1 MKILFVVRSVDIGGA
16 AKQLAM
22 TANALVEKG
31 HEVIVF
37 SYCWNKPN
45 SLFSNQVRYI
55 PSPDYGKMGEYL
67 KAIPSIRKV
76 VKEEKPSVVISW
88 RANAGCFVRL
98 ATLGLNCK
106 VIYSERTD
114 PYMETS
120 ALLKFA
126 TWVCGFSDGGVF
138 QTEKARD
145 YYPRLVSKAT
155 VIPNPFDSKD
165 LPEIVPINERRK
177 EIACVCRFFMVQK
190 RQDVMLEAFQMI
202 LQKLPDY
209 KLVFYG
215 DGTDWEKVKHMAKEM
230 EISDSVVFK
239 GAVNDVIHYVKN
251 SRLFVLSSDYEGIP
265 NVILEAFAA
274 GTPVVSTDCSP
285 GGARVLIDNEK
296 NGFIVPIRDAKALAE
311 KSIKLIRDN
320 ELSMK
325 FIKES
330 RDKLSLFKYD
340 RISDKWNEY
349 ITQVTNGDAI
359 HNTKKK

>member
-1 MKILFVVRSVDIGGA
+1 MKILFVVRSVGIGGA
-16 AKQLAM
+16 SKQLAM
-22 TANALVEKG
+22 TANALAEKG
-31 HEVIVF
+31 HDVIVF

-45 SLFSNQVRYI
+45 SGLSTKVRYI
-55 PSPDYGKMGEYL
+55 PSPVYGKLGEYL

-76 VKEEKPSVVISW
+76 VKEVKPSVVISW

-98 ATLGLNCK
+98 ATLGLTCK

-120 ALLKFA
+120 AFLKFA

-145 YYPRLVSKAT
+145 YYPRLASKAT

-165 LPEIVPINERRK
+165 LPEIVPIAQRRK
-177 EIACVCRFFMVQK
+177 EIACVGRFFMVQK
-190 RQDVMLEAFQMI
+190 RQDVMLEAFRLI

-215 DGTDWEKVKHMAKEM
+215 DGPDFKKVKHMSKEM
-230 EISDSVVFK
+230 GIGDSVVFK
-239 GAVNDVIHYVKN
+239 GAVNNVISFVKN

-265 NVILEAFAA
+265 NVILESFAA

-285 GGARVLIDNEK
+285 GGARVLIDNEE
-296 NGFIVPIRDAKALAE
+296 NGFIVPIRDAKGLAE
-311 KSIKLIRDN
+311 NAIKLIGDDD
-320 ELSMK
+320 LSMQ
-325 FIKES
+325 FIERS
-330 RDKLSLFKYD
+330 REKLSLFKYD

-349 ITQVTNGDAI
+349 ITQVTN
-359 HNTKKK
+359 NEK